1 MCPPLPVFFCDAF
14 PCQLTYRFLLRE
26 AEEIGSEIQC
36 GLEMWGGEGEEE
48 EDEASS
54 SSRSGDSE
62 GNEDEQ
68 EDEDEE

>member
-1 MCPPLPVFFCDAF
+1 MPASARFCFCDAF

-36 GLEMWGGEGEEE
+36 GLKMWGGEGEEE

-54 SSRSGDSE
+54 SSSGGSE
-62 GNEDEQ
+62 GNEGEE